1 MVLGPGKI
9 VPAALRLYQLSG
21 GAGFAEEAQHFRCWF
36 HIQHVYT
43 TAERARHGL
52 QVGRPGLVTHRA
64 VNKRGAGIADMQFV
78 QRSIEAALIIKQ
90 LLHWTTEEPSGPQI
104 TSSIAALSRTLR
116 VITCSVAAPS
126 QND

>member
-1 MVLGPGKI
+1 MVLGPGEI

-90 LLHWTTEEPSGPQI
+90 LLHWTTVGAIGPANHVQHCSTVTHAARNHVFGSG
-104 TSSIAALSRTLR
+104 TL
-116 VITCSVAAPS
+116 PE
-126 QND
+126 